1 MSDRG
6 SIEHT
11 IAHEEGWQN
20 LLGAKTEIMV
30 LPYRFNITELARK

>member
-1 MSDRG
+1 MLLMSDRG

-20 LLGAKTEIMV
+20 LLGAKAEIMV
-30 LPYRFNITELARK
+30 QTSICLIIR